1 MKDIPYPYD
10 TALYSR
16 LFLNCSQRQSLV
28 MLAERGGPCT
38 SCSSAAW
45 SARTRSCGRS
55 SGQRPKYGFESGVVG
70 REDLALIGVAG
81 EEAVFETYADARA
94 LLLDVVAQ
102 EGFAILVGDVFYWP
116 HCPEYRTKHLVHTI
130 VLTGY
135 DSATGAWHVVD
146 DNPAS
151 LLCSYTYPEDVVAAS
166 FDHNELRRVRYF
178 TTKDLDPAHA
188 VQGTREAFA
197 ALLAEYRDSH
207 ALLAGVEDLI
217 SCRWIA
223 PERVFASLHAAFSLY
238 QGSRTALR
246 EYLRHASGDPVLDA
260 LLDRI
265 VRGAADGMN
274 QMLLAQVTGA
284 IDVRWT
290 AEACLAL
297 QRAEEELLSRLRT
310 VAGVTATGTT
320 TGTTAGTSTAGT
332 TTATPAGTTTG
343 TSTATGGG
351 T

>member
-1 MKDIPYPYD
+1 MKDIPHPYD

-28 MLAERGGPCT
+28 MLAERGRPVHQLLFRGLVST
-38 SCSSAAW
+38 DEILRQAV
-45 SARTRSCGRS
+45 RE
-55 SGQRPKYGFESGVVG
+55 QRPKYGFESGIAG
-70 REDLALIGVAG
+70 RDDLALIGVVK
-81 EEAVFETYADARA
+81 EEAAFDSYADARA

-135 DSATGAWHVVD
+135 DSDTGVWHVVD

-151 LLCSYTYPEDVVAAS
+151 LLCSYTYPEDVIAAS

-178 TTKDLDPAHA
+178 TTKDLDPAQA
-188 VQGTREAFA
+188 EQGTREAFA
-197 ALLAEYRDSH
+197 ALLAGYRDSH

-223 PERVFASLHAAFSLY
+223 PERVFALLHAAFSLH
-238 QGSRTALR
+238 QGSRIALR
-246 EYLRHASGDPVLDA
+246 EYLRHASGDTVLDE

-265 VRGAADGMN
+265 VRGGADGMN
-274 QMLLAQVTGA
+274 HMLLAQVTGA
-284 IDVRWT
+284 LDVRRT
-290 AEACLAL
+290 AEVCLAL

-310 VAGVTATGTT
+310 VVGVTATGTPG
-320 TGTTAGTSTAGT
+320 GTT
-332 TTATPAGTTTG
+332 TTTG
-343 TSTATGGG
+343 TKSATGGG